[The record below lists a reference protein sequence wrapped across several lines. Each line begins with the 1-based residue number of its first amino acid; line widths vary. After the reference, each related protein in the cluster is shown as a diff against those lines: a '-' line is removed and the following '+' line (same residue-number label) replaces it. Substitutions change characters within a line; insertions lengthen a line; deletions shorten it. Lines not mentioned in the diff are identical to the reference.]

1 MRRKKHVTSK
11 AQREAAKRYEA
22 KCKHF
27 IIRLRYGIDEDIIR
41 WLAEQENA
49 SQAVKDLIRNNFD
62 KVAK

>member
-49 SQAVKDLIRNNFD
+49 SLAVKDLIRNNFE